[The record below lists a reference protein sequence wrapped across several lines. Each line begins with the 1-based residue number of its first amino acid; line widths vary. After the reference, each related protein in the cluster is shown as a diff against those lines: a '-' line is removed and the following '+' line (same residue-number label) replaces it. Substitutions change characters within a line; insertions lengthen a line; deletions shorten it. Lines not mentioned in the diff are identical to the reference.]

1 MRLISLPVHH
11 DDDPG
16 FLEVDS
22 RGQVLARGF
31 LRAGEPT
38 LTDFGGDVLIVP
50 GNAVLIR
57 WLDIPARTELQA
69 RAAAELMIRE
79 DMAQGQET
87 AHVALAPKGDNHRRL
102 VVVVDRAH
110 MQAWLG
116 LARQYGVDPAVV
128 IPDCL
133 LFAEPEPAPD
143 GQIVAR
149 AIPVGDLVAIRGRE
163 FALTCEPELLEPLM
177 GTRPWAWVDP
187 GEPTALMAI
196 QGAITPQ
203 INLRQGEFA
212 VRTKAVNRSGEI
224 SRLTRWIMIAAACLF
239 AQPVVS
245 ALLAT
250 RQAMAIEQANAK
262 VSASLFPGVPATT
275 RQSADYIRQTLAN
288 VRGGSSGASVLI
300 AQLYEALEK
309 TPAVELRS
317 LNYARGEGLTAKIG
331 YANPQDLQVLRNAR
345 SAYGTIWEFE
355 ESQAASDHWIS
366 VVRLRGQPSRDRP

>member
-1 MRLISLPVHH
+1 MRLISLPAHQ
-11 DDDPG
+11 DDRPG

-31 LRAGEPT
+31 LNAGEPK

-50 GNAVLIR
+50 GNAALIR

-79 DMAQGQET
+79 DMAQGHET
-87 AHVALAPKGDNHRRL
+87 AHVALGPKADTPRRL
-102 VVVVDRAH
+102 VVVVDRAL
-110 MQAWLG
+110 MEAWLG
-116 LARQYGVDPAVV
+116 VARQYGVDPGVV

-133 LFAEPEPAPD
+133 LFAEPESSSD
-143 GQIVAR
+143 GQAVAR
-149 AIPVGDLVAIRGRE
+149 AIRVGDLVAIRGRE

-177 GTRPWAWVDP
+177 GARPWAWEEP
-187 GEPTALMAI
+187 GESTALMAI

-239 AQPVVS
+239 AQPVLS

-250 RQAMAIEQANAK
+250 RQAMVIEQANAK

-288 VRGGSSGASVLI
+288 LRGGSSGASVLI

-309 TPAVELRS
+309 TPAVELRA

-331 YANPQDLQVLRNAR
+331 YANPQDLQTLKNAR
-345 SAYGTIWEFE
+345 SADKANWEFE
-355 ESQAASDHWIS
+355 QSQAVGDHWNSILH
-366 VVRLRGQPSRDRP
+366 LRDQPSRDRP